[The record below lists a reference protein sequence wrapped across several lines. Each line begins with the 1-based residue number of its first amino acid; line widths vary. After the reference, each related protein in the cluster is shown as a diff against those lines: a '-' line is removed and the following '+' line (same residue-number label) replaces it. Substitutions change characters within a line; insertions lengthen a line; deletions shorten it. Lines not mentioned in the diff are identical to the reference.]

1 MQQKFHYK
9 LSAMNNLI
17 KDVMAAP
24 GWVSLK
30 QAVAIKNSELELPAC
45 ADESAAVSSVLLE
58 LVSRKTTPTNITGEL
73 HFTEIVRILGNFY
86 NFVQTALLCV

>member
-30 QAVAIKNSELELPAC
+30 QAVAIKN
-45 ADESAAVSSVLLE
+45 
-58 LVSRKTTPTNITGEL
+58 TNHSDID
-73 HFTEIVRILGNFY
+73 
-86 NFVQTALLCV
+86 

>member
-1 MQQKFHYK
+1 MP
-9 LSAMNNLI
+9 LL
-17 KDVMAAP
+17 P
-24 GWVSLK
+24 
-30 QAVAIKNSELELPAC
+30 AVAACEPQEPAVSELELPAC

-73 HFTEIVRILGNFY
+73 HFTEIVQILGNFY